1 MCHWQR
7 EGRKPGAEPE
17 YLPWTVAAG
26 RDRYRHGS
34 CRGEQGN
41 TGLFHWWKGLFLFP
55 GQCARLLMAMTGRIM
70 PENTPTAKDARSA
83 RRWCCCVL
91 LAVLWCASLPLA
103 CLPGPVPVA
112 VADVWQ
118 ALGAVVGLCPPAD
131 GSVQLVVGQIRLA
144 RVLLGLL
151 CGGALAVAGVALQ
164 GVLRNPLA
172 DPFTLGISAGAAC
185 GASMAIALGGT
196 LGIWAGGLAVGLSAA
211 ATVSLAALLGSLLA
225 LGGALWLGSGQ
236 GSFRRETVILA
247 GIAVAAFLGAVVA
260 LVKAL
265 NEESVTS
272 IVFWIMGSL
281 QGRGW
286 DSVPLLLATLL
297 PGLLVVL
304 PGWRKLDML
313 ALGDEQAAHLGLA
326 VGRTR
331 FWLLAG
337 ASCMT
342 AGCVA
347 VAGVIG
353 FVGLVVP
360 HVLRMLL
367 GSAHGPL
374 LYGAFL
380 GGGILLVWA
389 DVLARCVLSGGQEL
403 PVGVVT
409 ALLGG
414 PFFAFLVRRR

>member
-1 MCHWQR
+1 M
-7 EGRKPGAEPE
+7 
-17 YLPWTVAAG
+17 
-26 RDRYRHGS
+26 
-34 CRGEQGN
+34 
-41 TGLFHWWKGLFLFP
+41 
-55 GQCARLLMAMTGRIM
+55 
-70 PENTPTAKDARSA
+70 
-83 RRWCCCVL
+83 
-91 LAVLWCASLPLA
+91 
-103 CLPGPVPVA
+103 
-112 VADVWQ
+112 
-118 ALGAVVGLCPPAD
+118 
-131 GSVQLVVGQIRLA
+131 
-144 RVLLGLL
+144 
-151 CGGALAVAGVALQ
+151 
-164 GVLRNPLA
+164 
-172 DPFTLGISAGAAC
+172 
-185 GASMAIALGGT
+185 
-196 LGIWAGGLAVGLSAA
+196 
-211 ATVSLAALLGSLLA
+211 
-225 LGGALWLGSGQ
+225 
-236 GSFRRETVILA
+236 
-247 GIAVAAFLGAVVA
+247 AAFLGAVVA

-367 GSAHGPL
+367 GGAHGPL

>member
-1 MCHWQR
+1 
-7 EGRKPGAEPE
+7 
-17 YLPWTVAAG
+17 
-26 RDRYRHGS
+26 
-34 CRGEQGN
+34 
-41 TGLFHWWKGLFLFP
+41 
-55 GQCARLLMAMTGRIM
+55 M

-112 VADVWQ
+112 VDDVWQ

-131 GSVQLVVGQIRLA
+131 SSVQLVVGQIRLA

-265 NEESVTS
+265 NEESIPFNPATALAGSSLTS
-272 IVFWIMGSL
+272 HRRRHGRPVQDPAQVLQKEREPTYHNYRFCVYDKRAGNSL
-281 QGRGW
+281 R
-286 DSVPLLLATLL
+286 S
-297 PGLLVVL
+297 
-304 PGWRKLDML
+304 
-313 ALGDEQAAHLGLA
+313 
-326 VGRTR
+326 
-331 FWLLAG
+331 FG
-337 ASCMT
+337 ASCLHGAWFRILQYFHRKRQHQRPLRFLYAT
-342 AGCVA
+342 
-347 VAGVIG
+347 VI
-353 FVGLVVP
+353 
-360 HVLRMLL
+360 
-367 GSAHGPL
+367 
-374 LYGAFL
+374 
-380 GGGILLVWA
+380 
-389 DVLARCVLSGGQEL
+389 
-403 PVGVVT
+403 
-409 ALLGG
+409 
-414 PFFAFLVRRR
+414 

>member
-1 MCHWQR
+1 
-7 EGRKPGAEPE
+7 
-17 YLPWTVAAG
+17 
-26 RDRYRHGS
+26 
-34 CRGEQGN
+34 
-41 TGLFHWWKGLFLFP
+41 
-55 GQCARLLMAMTGRIM
+55 M
-70 PENTPTAKDARSA
+70 PENSLTAKDAWSA

-103 CLPGPVPVA
+103 CLPGPVSVA

-131 GSVQLVVGQIRLA
+131 GSIQLVVGQIRLA

-211 ATVSLAALLGSLLA
+211 ATVSLSALLGSLLA

-367 GSAHGPL
+367 GGAHGPL

>member
-1 MCHWQR
+1 MKQFLSMLWQTAFFFSILR
-7 EGRKPGAEPE
+7 ITAPI
-17 YLPWTVAAG
+17 
-26 RDRYRHGS
+26 
-34 CRGEQGN
+34 
-41 TGLFHWWKGLFLFP
+41 LF
-55 GQCARLLMAMTGRIM
+55 A
-70 PENTPTAKDARSA
+70 
-83 RRWCCCVL
+83 
-91 LAVLWCASLPLA
+91 
-103 CLPGPVPVA
+103 
-112 VADVWQ
+112 
-118 ALGAVVGLCPPAD
+118 ALGAVVSEKAGCSNIGLEGIMMISA
-131 GSVQLVVGQIRLA
+131 LF
-144 RVLLGLL
+144 
-151 CGGALAVAGVALQ
+151 GALCSYWAQSWAVGVLAAVA
-164 GVLRNPLA
+164 
-172 DPFTLGISAGAAC
+172 F
-185 GASMAIALGGT
+185 
-196 LGIWAGGLAVGLSAA
+196 
-211 ATVSLAALLGSLLA
+211 
-225 LGGALWLGSGQ
+225 GALVAFLIG
-236 GSFRRETVILA
+236 FFALKLKTDIILA

>member
-1 MCHWQR
+1 
-7 EGRKPGAEPE
+7 
-17 YLPWTVAAG
+17 
-26 RDRYRHGS
+26 
-34 CRGEQGN
+34 
-41 TGLFHWWKGLFLFP
+41 
-55 GQCARLLMAMTGRIM
+55 
-70 PENTPTAKDARSA
+70 
-83 RRWCCCVL
+83 
-91 LAVLWCASLPLA
+91 
-103 CLPGPVPVA
+103 
-112 VADVWQ
+112 
-118 ALGAVVGLCPPAD
+118 
-131 GSVQLVVGQIRLA
+131 
-144 RVLLGLL
+144 
-151 CGGALAVAGVALQ
+151 
-164 GVLRNPLA
+164 
-172 DPFTLGISAGAAC
+172 
-185 GASMAIALGGT
+185 MAIALGGT

-313 ALGDEQAAHLGLA
+313 ALGDEQAAHLGLV

>member
-1 MCHWQR
+1 
-7 EGRKPGAEPE
+7 
-17 YLPWTVAAG
+17 
-26 RDRYRHGS
+26 
-34 CRGEQGN
+34 
-41 TGLFHWWKGLFLFP
+41 
-55 GQCARLLMAMTGRIM
+55 M

-91 LAVLWCASLPLA
+91 LAILWCASLPLA

-172 DPFTLGISAGAAC
+172 DPF
-185 GASMAIALGGT
+185 T